1 MIGAAMGALTGAIRR
16 RGSSR
21 GLANRINKL
30 ESRLSAI
37 EGDSPEATAVTGG
50 VLAGAAPEPPVE
62 EGSLGPAGGS
72 AVGPSNVSETAGAAT
87 IGTTG
92 MFSNFSPQSQQ
103 VAADV
108 YGRNFNAG
116 AIQGLMGPSK
126 KNVKNK
132 KYGS

>member
-1 MIGAAMGALTGAIRR
+1 MIEAAMGALTGAIRR

-37 EGDSPEATAVTGG
+37 EGDSPEATAVNGG
-50 VLAGAAPEPPVE
+50 TLVDAAPESPVE

-72 AVGPSNVSETAGAAT
+72 AVGPSNISETAGTAT
-87 IGTTG
+87 VGATG
-92 MFSNFSPQSQQ
+92 MFSNFSPQAQQ

-108 YGRNFNAG
+108 YGQNFNAG
-116 AIQGLMGPSK
+116 AIRGLMGPSK
-126 KNVKNK
+126 KKCK
-132 KYGS
+132 K

>member
-1 MIGAAMGALTGAIRR
+1 MIGAMGALAGAIRR

-50 VLAGAAPEPPVE
+50 GLIGTAPESPVE
-62 EGSLGPAGGS
+62 EGSLGPVGGS
-72 AVGPSNVSETAGAAT
+72 AVGPSNVSETAGTAVAT
-87 IGTTG
+87 GLLG
-92 MFSNFSPQSQQ
+92 GFSPQAQQ
-103 VAADV
+103 VASDV
-108 YGRNFNAG
+108 YGGMF
-116 AIQGLMGPSK
+116 GPSK

-132 KYGS
+132 RYGS

>member
-1 MIGAAMGALTGAIRR
+1 MIGAAMGGLTGAIRR

-37 EGDSPEATAVTGG
+37 EGDSPEAAAVTGDTL
-50 VLAGAAPEPPVE
+50 VGAAPESPVE

-72 AVGPSNVSETAGAAT
+72 AIGPSNISETAGTAVA
-87 IGTTG
+87 TG
-92 MFSNFSPQSQQ
+92 MLSNFSPSAQQ

-108 YGRNFNAG
+108 YGQNFNAG
-116 AIQGLMGPSK
+116 AIRGLMGPSK
-126 KNVKNK
+126 KKCK
-132 KYGS
+132 K

>member
-1 MIGAAMGALTGAIRR
+1 MIGAAIGALTGAIRR
-16 RGSSR
+16 RGSSK

-50 VLAGAAPEPPVE
+50 TLVGAAPESPVE

-72 AVGPSNVSETAGAAT
+72 AVGPSNISETAGTAAAT
-87 IGTTG
+87 G
-92 MFSNFSPQSQQ
+92 MLSNFSPSAQQ

-108 YGRNFNAG
+108 YGQNFNVG
-116 AIQGLMGPSK
+116 AIRGLMGPSK
-126 KNVKNK
+126 RKCK
-132 KYGS
+132 K

>member
-50 VLAGAAPEPPVE
+50 TLVGAAPESPVE

-72 AVGPSNVSETAGAAT
+72 AVGPSNISETAGTAAD
-87 IGTTG
+87 TG
-92 MFSNFSPQSQQ
+92 MFSNFSPSAQR
-103 VAADV
+103 VAGDV
-108 YGRNFNAG
+108 YGRNFNLG
-116 AIQGLMGPSK
+116 VIGGLMGPSK
-126 KNVKNK
+126 RKCK
-132 KYGS
+132 K